1 MDTAKVLK
9 CKSASLLKELDL
21 NGTTVKFCHLGQ
33 KDKFPGFCGLVG
45 EHSDPV
51 HIKVKPFTWMDFNN
65 VPHTQ
70 QTGAKCTPHLDFFF
84 IKKLTQFHSVSLI
97 KFKTAKAT
105 TVGHVSS

>member
-65 VPHTQ
+65 VPHTHSRQ
-70 QTGAKCTPHLDFFF
+70 GQNVLHIWIFSLLRSLLSF
-84 IKKLTQFHSVSLI
+84 TQCP
-97 KFKTAKAT
+97 
-105 TVGHVSS
+105 